1 MFHPEKHQFEKF
13 EKKVWLSS
21 PTMHG
26 PEMAYMKEAYDTNWM
41 STVGANVDA
50 VEKLTAEYVGVKYA
64 VALSAGTASLH
75 LAMKLA
81 GIEAYGMPEVGHGCL
96 EGKKVFASDMTFD
109 ASVNPIAYEGG
120 TPVFIDT
127 ERDSWNMDPA
137 ALEKAFEIYPD
148 VKIVVIAHLYGTPA
162 KMDELMAIIRRHNAI
177 LIEDAA
183 ESMGATYKGVQ
194 TGSFGKYNTVSFNG
208 NKIITG
214 SAGGCFL
221 TNDLEA
227 ANKVRKWSTQARE
240 SAAWYQHEELGYNYR
255 MSNVIAGVVRGQFEF
270 LDEHIAQKK
279 AIYYRYQEAFE
290 KAGLPVT
297 MNPIPADCEP
307 NYWLSCLLIDEKAM
321 CRQIRSEQ
329 DVCYV
334 REEGKSCPT
343 EILEAIASINAE
355 GRPIWKPMH
364 MQPIYRLNPFIV
376 RDGIGR
382 ARSNAY
388 IEGGAVDVGMDIFNR
403 GLCLPSDNK
412 MTAEEQEKI
421 IEVIRACFA

>member
-208 NKIITG
+208 N
-214 SAGGCFL
+214 
-221 TNDLEA
+221 NVLE
-227 ANKVRKWSTQARE
+227 TEMRE
-240 SAAWYQHEELGYNYR
+240 
-255 MSNVIAGVVRGQFEF
+255 M
-270 LDEHIAQKK
+270 
-279 AIYYRYQEAFE
+279 
-290 KAGLPVT
+290 GL
-297 MNPIPADCEP
+297 
-307 NYWLSCLLIDEKAM
+307 
-321 CRQIRSEQ
+321 
-329 DVCYV
+329 
-334 REEGKSCPT
+334 
-343 EILEAIASINAE
+343 
-355 GRPIWKPMH
+355 
-364 MQPIYRLNPFIV
+364 
-376 RDGIGR
+376 
-382 ARSNAY
+382 
-388 IEGGAVDVGMDIFNR
+388 
-403 GLCLPSDNK
+403 
-412 MTAEEQEKI
+412 
-421 IEVIRACFA
+421 